1 MVFPP
6 ALRNVDFYCAIV
18 IVGLLA
24 GAAGLATT
32 VVLRFV
38 EHLTYHY
45 AFGTLLEGI
54 TGSSPVRRALG
65 PMVGG
70 ALAALGWWILR
81 RRTEVPPLEAT
92 ITHHR
97 RIPRLSWSIDAVLR
111 RCCWSAPAHPWDGK
125 GLHANSRQH

>member
-1 MVFPP
+1 VVSQP
-6 ALRNVDFYCAIV
+6 ARRNVDFYCAIV

-24 GAAGLATT
+24 GAAGLAAT

-92 ITHHR
+92 TPTIAGYRGCRGAST
-97 RIPRLSWSIDAVLR
+97 LCC